1 MDKLRILLIEEDAQD
16 YLKTRQQLEEQ
27 TSHFNIDWAPNYEIA
42 LKRIKQNVYDVYLMG
57 YHASLA
63 QQQFLTWLYDSAM
76 TPIIFLTKP
85 EKPVEVKWLEKIQT
99 DCIRKDQLNS
109 LLLEQM
115 LHSIFKLLDLQ
126 KREKLFQS
134 LFFHASHFL
143 GLMKPNGMLQDI
155 NQAAA
160 RFLRLRRELAIGAF
174 IWQVPWASHSTQTQA
189 LLKAAIS
196 TANTG
201 EVARCEIQV
210 PQKSGGKVA
219 VELLLTPIIE
229 NKKVTWII
237 AEGRDL
243 SEQRRLEQQLIHHAL
258 HDSLTGLPNRQ
269 AFLESLEPALARA
282 QQTANYYIAL
292 LFIDLDRFNLINAS
306 LGHDMGDWLLMEVA
320 QRLQNFLK
328 STQHALA
335 RFGGDEFIILVNNM
349 QELNEAT
356 QLAMQINEILAAPF
370 LLDGYAIVT
379 SASIG
384 IVHHSQQQDSTEL
397 LRDATAAM
405 HRAKAIGKSCYAVFN
420 QNMHQQA
427 LTRLKTEMD
436 LCQALAKNN
445 FVLFYQPQT
454 KLGSEQ
460 LIGSESSIGVFHPHN
475 GLTSTLNLKMVLEE
489 TSITNALGEWMLRT
503 ACRQLRT
510 WWNSGLVMKRI
521 AVNLSAQQFRN
532 KQLFHIVAD
541 SLKTAD
547 LEPSAL
553 ELEFTE
559 SSLLEN
565 IESAVGT
572 LKCFKD
578 MGIRVTIDDFG
589 TGYASLSY
597 LKRFP
602 ADGLKI
608 AHSFIKGIPNS
619 PEDVAITVAT
629 IDMAH
634 ALGLTVIAEGV
645 ETAEQRDFL
654 RDHGCDFAQGY
665 LYAPPLEDAAFLE
678 WGKQYNKIVNGEW

>member
-16 YLKTRQQLEEQ
+16 YLKSREQLEEQ

-42 LKRIKQNVYDVYLMG
+42 LKRIKQNIYDVYLMG

-63 QQQFLTWLYDSAM
+63 QQQFLAWLYDSTT

-85 EKPVEVKWLEKIQT
+85 DKPVEAKWLEKIQT
-99 DCIRKDQLNS
+99 DCIHKDQFNG
-109 LLLEQM
+109 LLLEQV
-115 LHSIFKLLDLQ
+115 LHSIFKLVNLQ
-126 KREKLFQS
+126 KKQQLFQT
-134 LFFHASHFL
+134 LFFQASHFL
-143 GLMKPNGMLQDI
+143 GLMKPNGMLQEI
-155 NQAAA
+155 NQAATK
-160 RFLRLRRELAIGAF
+160 FLRLKREFAIGAF
-174 IWQVPWASHSTQTQA
+174 IWQVPWASENYQTQA
-189 LLKAAIS
+189 LLKDAIA
-196 TANTG
+196 TASRG
-201 EVARCEIQV
+201 EMVRCEIQV
-210 PQKSGGKVA
+210 PQKNGEKIA
-219 VELLLTPIIE
+219 VELSLTPIVE
-229 NKKVTWII
+229 NKQVTWII

-243 SEQRRLEQQLIHHAL
+243 SEQRRLEQQLL
-258 HDSLTGLPNRQ
+258 HYAQHDHLTGLLNRQ
-269 AFLESLEPALARA
+269 AFLESLEPALIRS
-282 QQTANYYIAL
+282 QQTIDYYIAL

-335 RFGGDEFIILVNNM
+335 RFGGDEFVVLVENM

-356 QLAMQINEILAAPF
+356 QLAIQINEILAAPF
-370 LLDGYAIVT
+370 SLDGYEIVT

-397 LRDATAAM
+397 LRDASAAVY
-405 HRAKAIGKSCYAVFN
+405 RAKTLGKSCYAVFN
-420 QNMHQQA
+420 PTMHQQA
-427 LTRLKTEMD
+427 LTRLKAEMD
-436 LCQALAKNN
+436 LYQALEKKN

-454 KLGSEQ
+454 QLSSEQ
-460 LIGSESSIGVFHPHN
+460 LVGSESSIGVFNPQN
-475 GLTSTLNLKMVLEE
+475 GFTSTLDFKTILED
-489 TSITNALGEWMLRT
+489 TSITIALSEWMLHT
-503 ACRQLRT
+503 ACHQLRN
-510 WWNSGLVMKRI
+510 WWNSGLVMNRV
-521 AVNLSAQQFRN
+521 AVNLSAQQFRH
-532 KQLFHIVAD
+532 KQLFQIVAN
-541 SLKTAD
+541 SLETAN

-565 IESAVGT
+565 IESAVNT
-572 LKCFKD
+572 LKRFKE

-589 TGYASLSY
+589 TGYASLNY

-608 AHSFIKGIPNS
+608 APSFIKGIPNS

-654 RDHGCDFAQGY
+654 CDHGCDFAQGY
-665 LYAPPLEDAAFLE
+665 LYAPPLENTAFLE
-678 WGKQYNKIVNGEW
+678 WGRQYNKMLNTQ